1 MHHSFINDS
10 YLIPSGRNGYD
21 LSVMHLPAVV
31 HVSTGFLLCS
41 LSLFSD
47 VSHGSGDFALSGV
60 RFVSNTRCLVLWLI
74 HWAVNVLFTAFRM
87 DHTDW
92 LNGEMF
98 DCNGCVCSVRSHLL
112 RFLPHRLQMAR
123 MLLLTAW
130 TGRDTG
136 LSIWWFPSALG
147 RGRSQVRHL
156 ERCTKPPEVKST
168 LIQLLARSM
177 RQMKGFP

>member
-1 MHHSFINDS
+1 MSQQVSFYALYHCSQMFPMVLGI
-10 YLIPSGRNGYD
+10 
-21 LSVMHLPAVV
+21 
-31 HVSTGFLLCS
+31 LLCQVC
-41 LSLFSD
+41 
-47 VSHGSGDFALSGV
+47 VSCLTHV
-60 RFVSNTRCLVLWLI
+60 CLVLWLI